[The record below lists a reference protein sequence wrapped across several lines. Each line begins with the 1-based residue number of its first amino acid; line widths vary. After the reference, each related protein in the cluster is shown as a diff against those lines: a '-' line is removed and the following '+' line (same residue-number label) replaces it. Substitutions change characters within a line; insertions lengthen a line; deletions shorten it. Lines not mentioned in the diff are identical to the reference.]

1 MKSKKDFY
9 ARAKSKY
16 TNFLVTE
23 PTTLM
28 DFLSQKMPEAS
39 RTTIKNLLTKRLV
52 HINGVI
58 TTAFNYPLK
67 AKMKVQISQDKNRK
81 PFSSKFIEIVH
92 EDAYFIVI
100 NKFAGTPSSPIR
112 GKEAKSSALYVLEN
126 YIKQYHS
133 RRKIY
138 PIYKL
143 EEDYSGLMIFAKDEQ
158 TKESF
163 DEKWN
168 SLVKEYI
175 FLAICDGKPQKDS
188 GNFTSWVIDGKTYFS
203 DSTMSSEEIDKAET
217 KYRVRKELPNQ
228 QCLMEFSLQ
237 TPRRNQMKLHAKE
250 LGCPIVGDMRY
261 NPKSNAKNLM
271 AHAYRLSFKHPVT
284 NEFLQLEIPLPDY
297 MQEKTLAPK

>member
-1 MKSKKDFY
+1 MKSNKDFY
-9 ARAKSKY
+9 ARAQSRY
-16 TNFLVTE
+16 TNFWVTE

-28 DFLSQKMPEAS
+28 DFLIQKMPEAS
-39 RTTIKNLLTKRLV
+39 RTTIKNLLAKRLV
-52 HINGVI
+52 HVDGII
-58 TTAFNYPLK
+58 TKAFDYPLK

-81 PFSSKFIEIVH
+81 PFSSKLLDIVH

-112 GKEAKSSALYVLEN
+112 GKEAKSSALYILEN

-143 EEDYSGLMIFAKDEQ
+143 DEDYSGLMLFAKDEQ

-168 SLVKEYI
+168 SLVKEYT
-175 FLAICDGKPQKDS
+175 FLAICDGKPEKDS
-188 GNFTSWVIDGKTYFS
+188 GKLISWVVEGKTYFS
-203 DSTMSSEEIDKAET
+203 NSAMSSDAIDKAET
-217 KYRVRKELPNQ
+217 KYKMRKVLPNGQ
-228 QCLMEFSLQ
+228 YLMEFSLL

-250 LGCPIVGDMRY
+250 LGCPIAGDVRY
-261 NPKSNAKNLM
+261 NPNSTSKQLL
-271 AHAYRLSFKHPVT
+271 AHAYRLAFKHPVT
-284 NEFLQLEIPLPDY
+284 NEFLQLELPLPDY
-297 MQEKTLAPK
+297 MQEKMLAPK